1 MAVESLKT
9 LRRRLRSV
17 KSIRQITR
25 AMEMVA
31 ASKLRRAQAT
41 LLAGRPYAAKLQEL
55 LAHLARG
62 SVLSNHPLFQEREE
76 RCKVLVIFTS
86 DRGLSGSFNA
96 NIIKYAEEFLR
107 SEPQTQWQLVC
118 IGRKGR
124 DYFAKRQWPILDSVI
139 GLRGQ
144 PDLPEARRLSEALQN
159 LFLTGQCDSVWLL
172 YSAFVSTIFYRP
184 TITRYLPMTP
194 ESLGLAPPGEF
205 EHHHGEIID
214 YILDPSA
221 GEVLNELLPRS
232 LSSRIYIT
240 MAEVATSEHSA
251 RMIAMN
257 NATKNC
263 TEMSDQLTLK
273 LNKARQ
279 GSITKEL
286 LEIVGGAEALKTGSA

>member
-17 KSIRQITR
+17 KSIGKITR

-31 ASKLRRAQAT
+31 ASKLRRAQST

-55 LAHLARG
+55 LAHLAG
-62 SVLSNHPLFQEREE
+62 SSALGEHPLFKEREE
-76 RCKVLVIFTS
+76 HSKVLVIFTS

-96 NIIKYAEEFLR
+96 NIIKMAEEILR
-107 SEPQTQWQLVC
+107 AEPETAWQLVC
-118 IGRKGR
+118 VGRKGR
-124 DYFAKRQWPILDSVI
+124 DYFLKRKWPVI
-139 GLRGQ
+139 ESIVGLGGH
-144 PDLPEARRLSEALQN
+144 PDLPEAQRIAAKLQD
-159 LFLTGQCDSVWLL
+159 LFLAGECDSVWLL
-172 YSAFVSTIFYRP
+172 YSAFISTMVSQP
-184 TITRYLPMTP
+184 TVARYLPMTP
-194 ESLGLAPPGEF
+194 ESLGLAPPGQF
-205 EHHHGEIID
+205 ERHHGEVVD
-214 YILDPSA
+214 YILEPSA
-221 GEVLNELLPRS
+221 GEVFNELLPRF

-263 TEMSDQLTLK
+263 TEMSDQLTLR

-279 GSITKEL
+279 GAITKEL
-286 LEIVGGAEALKTGSA
+286 LEIVGGAEALKGGAA